1 VAQLAAQP
9 MVIENALMMR
19 AEPWRKQSL
28 HQGDVIPEAGK
39 LKEYEPVANFNWV
52 PERRRVVDILGLESF
67 SEFATLQK
75 TIDWF

>member
-1 VAQLAAQP
+1 MAQLAAQP

>member
-1 VAQLAAQP
+1 MAQLAAQP

-67 SEFATLQK
+67 SEFATLQ
-75 TIDWF
+75 